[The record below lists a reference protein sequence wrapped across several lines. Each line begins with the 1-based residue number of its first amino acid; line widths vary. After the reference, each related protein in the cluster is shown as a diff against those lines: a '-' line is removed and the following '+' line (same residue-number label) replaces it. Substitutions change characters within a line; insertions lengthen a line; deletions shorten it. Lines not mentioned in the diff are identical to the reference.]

1 MGVKENGNEL
11 DEVFSGYKKFWD
23 EHNKNQKKVKDV
35 KNEPEDLD
43 NESEDSGEEIKDTE
57 VNSEESYQ
65 SSELSRQD
73 SDEDGEKNS
82 KFINDLFDE
91 AEEKITSK
99 MESKLT
105 ELKPKLL
112 ETNGKNKKSVSKK
125 RNNFNDARNLGF
137 EKKARLGDVD
147 EALME
152 GDDKANE
159 NFNAPSW
166 KLLKEVK
173 RKKKEKES
181 FMKGSGDINPN
192 SFLSVQS
199 KHLLSAIPISQV
211 FDDIDDE
218 VDVKQLSRS
227 NKMSLAEAFEDDD
240 IMNDFKQEVEDEFK
254 KKLAPEDTALPGWG
268 NWGGCG
274 VKAKKPR
281 PETKILEVKKKDRI
295 IISSALNEK
304 LQKHL
309 ISSVPFPFKSVQD
322 FEASMRLPI
331 GKDFIPE
338 TAHRKLTLP
347 SIVTKA
353 GAVIEPM
360 TEETLVQQKGGLKNK
375 FLKKGKKVKKLK
387 K

>member
-1 MGVKENGNEL
+1 MKKEFEN
-11 DEVFSGYKKFWD
+11 F
-23 EHNKNQKKVKDV
+23 
-35 KNEPEDLD
+35 D
-43 NESEDSGEEIKDTE
+43 NNSEDSGKD
-57 VNSEESYQ
+57 VDVDSEESYQ
-65 SSELSRQD
+65 SSELSQQD
-73 SDEDGEKNS
+73 SEDNDNEKNS

-91 AEEKITSK
+91 ADEKITSK

-112 ETNGKNKKSVSKK
+112 ETNRKYKKGSIKK
-125 RNNFNDARNLGF
+125 RKNLINAQDLGF

-152 GDDKANE
+152 GDETPNE
-159 NFNAPSW
+159 TFMKSR
-166 KLLKEVK
+166 KLLNEVK

-181 FMKGSGDINPN
+181 FMKGNGDINPN

-199 KHLLSAIPISQV
+199 KHLLSAIPVSQV

-218 VDVKQLSRS
+218 TDVKKISRA
-227 NKMSLAEAFEDDD
+227 NKTSLAEAFEDDD
-240 IMNDFKQEVEDEFK
+240 IMNDFKQDVEEEFK
-254 KKLAPEDTALPGWG
+254 KKMAPEDTALPGWG

-274 VKAKKPR
+274 VKARKPK
-281 PETKILEVKKKDRI
+281 PQIKILEVKKKDRI
-295 IISSALNEK
+295 IISTAVNEK

-338 TAHRKLTLP
+338 TAHRQLTLP

-360 TEETLVQQKGGLKNK
+360 TEEALVQQKAGLKNK
-375 FLKKGKKVKKLK
+375 FMKKGKKVKKFK